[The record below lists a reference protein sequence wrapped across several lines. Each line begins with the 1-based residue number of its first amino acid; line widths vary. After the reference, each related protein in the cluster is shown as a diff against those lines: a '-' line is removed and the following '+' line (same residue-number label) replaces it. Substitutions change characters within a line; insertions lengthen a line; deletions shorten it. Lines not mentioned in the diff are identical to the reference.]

1 MLVIIFFHPPSFVCS
16 FATGEMGD
24 VKTKMEDLK
33 TKLYSKFGTA
43 INLEE

>member
-1 MLVIIFFHPPSFVCS
+1 
-16 FATGEMGD
+16 MGD